1 MADKEKKTAVTTI
14 TVDAELKAQFTEICE
29 ELGMSFSGAIQ
40 IFMRQVVRDKRLPF
54 TPDLN
59 SRTDS
64 YEKSKNA
71 EMEKR
76 LMAYLSAIHDIK

>member
-1 MADKEKKTAVTTI
+1 MAEKEKKMAATTL
-14 TVDAELKAQFTEICE
+14 TVDAELKAKFTEICE

-40 IFMRQVVRDKRLPF
+40 VFMRQVVRDRRLPF

-59 SRTDS
+59 SRTDI

-76 LMAYLSAIHDIK
+76 LMAYLSAMKDRV